1 MLMVVFT
8 EVMVAVEEAANN
20 MSKSFVLSDE
30 ILDHKINDLQFE
42 KKYSHNAS
50 CSLNDLELFTNGHPI
65 DFYRELRENAPV
77 FYHDPMPTDPE
88 PGFWVLSKYEDVKY
102 VSMNPKI
109 FSSQYASGNLLTLGT
124 EENRHPK
131 LFKSTI
137 DHMLNL
143 DGEMHLNLRK
153 EHMPFVKPGYVEE
166 LNKKVSIKVTELLD
180 NIAPMGECNLVKEV
194 SQQLPIFTL
203 SEILGIPDSDR
214 QKLVSWM
221 EFLELAQYFTYEMI
235 KEQNEGKTDSTPDPA
250 MVDMFNS
257 MIDEMFDYGR
267 FILNSKRKNPANDL
281 LSAIANSRIKGEELS
296 QEFLDGSWLLII
308 FAGNDTT
315 RNTLSGGIK
324 LLHENQNQKDLLLN
338 DKGLLPNFINETVRC
353 VSPVIHMRRTSLEE
367 TEINGQR
374 IGPHEKIAL
383 WYGAANRDPDIFK
396 NPDEFDILRENN
408 DKHLAF
414 GIGRHT
420 CLGKPIALMQLK
432 EFYSQFLT
440 KFKDFEMNGD
450 WKVAPNNFVHAIQ
463 EMPIKFKVKK

>member
-1 MLMVVFT
+1 MAEHMEVVMAEA
-8 EVMVAVEEAANN
+8 EVESNMNN
-20 MSKSFVLSDE
+20 GYILSDE
-30 ILDHKINDLQFE
+30 ILKNKINKAEFDY
-42 KKYSHNAS
+42 KYPHKAS
-50 CSLNDLELFTNGHPI
+50 ASFNDLELFTKGQPTN
-65 DFYRELRENAPV
+65 FYKELRENAPV
-77 FYHDPMPTDPE
+77 FYHEPMPTDPE
-88 PGFWVLSKYEDVKY
+88 PGYWVLTKYEDVKY

-109 FSSQYASGNLLTLGT
+109 FSSQYATGNLLTLGT

-153 EHMPFVKPGYVEE
+153 EHMPFFKAGFVDD
-166 LNKKVSIKVTELLD
+166 LRKKVSFKVTELLD

-203 SEILGIPDSDR
+203 SEVLGIPEADR

-235 KEQNEGKTDSTPDPA
+235 KEKNEGKTTSTPDPE
-250 MVDMFNS
+250 MIDMFNA
-257 MIDEMFDYGR
+257 MVDEMFDYGR
-267 FILNSKRKNPANDL
+267 FILNAKRKNPENDL
-281 LSAIANSRIKGEELS
+281 LSAIANAKIKNEELS

-315 RNTLSGGIK
+315 RNTLSGGVK
-324 LLHENQNQKDLLLN
+324 LLHENQKQKELLLS
-338 DKGLLPNFINETVRC
+338 DSALMPNFINETVRF

-367 TEINGQR
+367 TEINGQK
-374 IGPHEKIAL
+374 IGPYEKIAL
-383 WYGAANRDPDIFK
+383 WYGAANRDPDIFSD
-396 NPDEFDILRENN
+396 PDKFNILRENA

-420 CLGKPIALMQLK
+420 CLGKPIALMQLQ

-440 KFKDFEMNGD
+440 RFNDFQMNGE

-463 EMPIKFKVKK
+463 EMPIKFSPKK

>member
-1 MLMVVFT
+1 
-8 EVMVAVEEAANN
+8 
-20 MSKSFVLSDE
+20 MSKGFILSDE
-30 ILDHKINDLQFE
+30 VLNHEINNPAYKE
-42 KKYSHNAS
+42 KYSFNPS
-50 CSLNDLELFTNGHPI
+50 NQLNDLDLFTKGQPFS
-65 DFYRELRENAPV
+65 FYKDLRENAPV
-77 FYHDPMPTDPE
+77 FYHEPMPTDPE
-88 PGFWVLSKYEDVKY
+88 PGYWVLTKYEDIKY

-109 FSSQYASGNLLTLGT
+109 FSSQYATGNLLTLGT

-143 DGEMHLNLRK
+143 DGEMHLGLRK
-153 EHMPFVKPGYVEE
+153 EHMPFFKPDYIND
-166 LNKKVSIKVTELLD
+166 LRKKVSSKVSLLLD
-180 NIAPMGECNLVKEV
+180 NIAPLGECNLVSEV

-203 SEILGIPDSDR
+203 SEILGIPQEDR

-235 KEQNEGKTDSTPDPA
+235 KEQNEGKTDSSPDPA
-250 MVDMFNS
+250 MIDMFNA
-257 MIDEMFDYGR
+257 MVDEMFDYGR
-267 FILNSKRKNPANDL
+267 FILNSKRENPSEDL
-281 LSAIANSRIKGEELS
+281 LSAIANAEIEGEKLS

-324 LLHENQNQKDLLLN
+324 LLYDNQKQKELLIDNLE
-338 DKGLLPNFINETVRC
+338 LLPNFVNETVRC
-353 VSPVIHMRRTSLEE
+353 VSPVIHMRRTTLEE
-367 TEINGQR
+367 TEINGQK

-383 WYGAANRDPDIFK
+383 WYGAANRDPEIFE
-396 NPDEFDILRENN
+396 NPDDFNILRENA

-414 GIGRHT
+414 GFGRHS
-420 CLGKPIALMQLK
+420 CIGKPVALMQLQ

-440 KFKDFEMNGD
+440 RFPDFEMNGK

-463 EMPIKFKVKK
+463 EMPIKFSPR

>member
-1 MLMVVFT
+1 MAEA
-8 EVMVAVEEAANN
+8 EVESNMNN
-20 MSKSFVLSDE
+20 GYILSDE
-30 ILDHKINDLQFE
+30 ILKNKINKAEFDY
-42 KKYSHNAS
+42 KYPHKAS
-50 CSLNDLELFTNGHPI
+50 ASFNDLELFTKGQPTN
-65 DFYRELRENAPV
+65 FYKELRENAPV
-77 FYHDPMPTDPE
+77 FYHEPMPTDPE
-88 PGFWVLSKYEDVKY
+88 PGYWVLTKYEDVKY

-109 FSSQYASGNLLTLGT
+109 FSSQYATGNLLTLGT

-153 EHMPFVKPGYVEE
+153 EHMPFFKAGFVDD
-166 LNKKVSIKVTELLD
+166 LRKKVSFKVTELLD

-203 SEILGIPDSDR
+203 SEVLGIPEADR

-235 KEQNEGKTDSTPDPA
+235 KEKNEGKTTSTPDPE
-250 MVDMFNS
+250 MIDMFNA
-257 MIDEMFDYGR
+257 MVDEMFDYGR
-267 FILNSKRKNPANDL
+267 FILNAKRKNPENDL
-281 LSAIANSRIKGEELS
+281 LSAIANAKIKNEELS

-315 RNTLSGGIK
+315 RNTLSGGVK
-324 LLHENQNQKDLLLN
+324 LLHENQKQKELLLS
-338 DKGLLPNFINETVRC
+338 DSALMANFINETVRF

-367 TEINGQR
+367 TEINGQK
-374 IGPHEKIAL
+374 IGPYEKIAL
-383 WYGAANRDPDIFK
+383 WYGAANRDPDIFSD
-396 NPDEFDILRENN
+396 PDKFNILRENA

-420 CLGKPIALMQLK
+420 CLGKPIALMQLQ

-440 KFKDFEMNGD
+440 RFNDFQMNGE

-463 EMPIKFKVKK
+463 EMPIKFSPKK

>member
-1 MLMVVFT
+1 
-8 EVMVAVEEAANN
+8 
-20 MSKSFVLSDE
+20 MSKGFILSDE
-30 ILDHKINDLQFE
+30 VLNHEINDPAYKE
-42 KKYSHNAS
+42 KYSFNPS
-50 CSLNDLELFTNGHPI
+50 DQLNNLDLFTKGQPFSLYK
-65 DFYRELRENAPV
+65 DLRENAPV
-77 FYHDPMPTDPE
+77 FYHEPMPSDPE
-88 PGFWVLSKYEDVKY
+88 PGYWVLTKYEDIKY

-109 FSSQYASGNLLTLGT
+109 FSSQYATGNLLTLGT

-143 DGEMHLNLRK
+143 DGEMHLGLRK
-153 EHMPFVKPGYVEE
+153 EHMPFFKPDYINV
-166 LNKKVSIKVTELLD
+166 LRKKVSSKVGLLLD
-180 NIAPMGECNLVKEV
+180 NIAPLGECNLVSEV

-203 SEILGIPDSDR
+203 SEILGIPEEDR

-235 KEQNEGKTDSTPDPA
+235 KEQNEGKTESTPDPA
-250 MVDMFNS
+250 MIDMFNA
-257 MIDEMFDYGR
+257 MVDEMFDYGR
-267 FILNSKRKNPANDL
+267 FILNSKRENPSEDL
-281 LSAIANSRIKGEELS
+281 LSAIANSEIEGEKLS

-324 LLHENQNQKDLLLN
+324 LLYDNQKQKELLIDDLE
-338 DKGLLPNFINETVRC
+338 LLPNFVNETVRC
-353 VSPVIHMRRTSLEE
+353 VSPVIHMRRTTLEE
-367 TEINGQR
+367 TEINGQK

-383 WYGAANRDPDIFK
+383 WYGAANRDPEIFE
-396 NPDEFDILRENN
+396 NPDDFNILRENA

-414 GIGRHT
+414 GFGRHS
-420 CLGKPIALMQLK
+420 CIGKPVALMQLQ

-440 KFKDFEMNGD
+440 RFPDFEMNGK

-463 EMPIKFKVKK
+463 EMPIKFSPR

>member
-1 MLMVVFT
+1 
-8 EVMVAVEEAANN
+8 
-20 MSKSFVLSDE
+20 MSKGFILSDE
-30 ILDHKINDLQFE
+30 VLNHEINDPAYKE
-42 KKYSHNAS
+42 KYNFNPSDQ
-50 CSLNDLELFTNGHPI
+50 LNNLDLFTKGQPFSLYK
-65 DFYRELRENAPV
+65 DLRENAPV
-77 FYHDPMPTDPE
+77 FYHEPMPADPE
-88 PGFWVLSKYEDVKY
+88 PGYWVLTKYEDIKY

-109 FSSQYASGNLLTLGT
+109 FSSQYATGNLLTLGT

-143 DGEMHLNLRK
+143 DGEMHLGLRK
-153 EHMPFVKPGYVEE
+153 EHMPFFKPDYINV
-166 LNKKVSIKVTELLD
+166 LRKKVSSKVGLLLD
-180 NIAPMGECNLVKEV
+180 NIAPLGECNLVSEV

-203 SEILGIPDSDR
+203 SEILGIPEEDR

-250 MVDMFNS
+250 MIDMFNA
-257 MIDEMFDYGR
+257 MVDEMFDYGR
-267 FILNSKRKNPANDL
+267 FILNSKRENPSEDL
-281 LSAIANSRIKGEELS
+281 LSAIANAEIEGEKLS

-324 LLHENQNQKDLLLN
+324 LLYDNQKQKELLIDDLE
-338 DKGLLPNFINETVRC
+338 LLPNFVNETVRC
-353 VSPVIHMRRTSLEE
+353 VSPVIHMRRTTLEE
-367 TEINGQR
+367 TEINGQK

-383 WYGAANRDPDIFK
+383 WYGAANRDPEIFE
-396 NPDEFDILRENN
+396 NPDDFNILRENA

-414 GIGRHT
+414 GFGRHS
-420 CLGKPIALMQLK
+420 CIGKPVALMQLQ

-440 KFKDFEMNGD
+440 RFPDFEMNGK

-463 EMPIKFKVKK
+463 EMPIKFSPK

>member
-1 MLMVVFT
+1 
-8 EVMVAVEEAANN
+8 
-20 MSKSFVLSDE
+20 MSKGFVLSDE
-30 ILDHKINDLQFE
+30 VLNHEINDPAYKE
-42 KKYSHNAS
+42 KYNFNPSDQ
-50 CSLNDLELFTNGHPI
+50 LNDLDLFTKGQPFSLYK
-65 DFYRELRENAPV
+65 DLRENAPV
-77 FYHDPMPTDPE
+77 FYHEPMPADPE
-88 PGFWVLSKYEDVKY
+88 PGYWVLTKYEDIKY

-109 FSSQYASGNLLTLGT
+109 FSSQYATGNLLTLGT

-143 DGEMHLNLRK
+143 DGEMHLGLRK
-153 EHMPFVKPGYVEE
+153 EHMPFFKPDYINN
-166 LNKKVSIKVTELLD
+166 LRKKVSSKVGLLLD
-180 NIAPMGECNLVKEV
+180 NIAPLGECNLVSEV

-203 SEILGIPDSDR
+203 SEILGIPEEDR

-235 KEQNEGKTDSTPDPA
+235 KEQSEGKTDSTPDPA
-250 MVDMFNS
+250 MIDMFNA
-257 MIDEMFDYGR
+257 MVDEMFDYGR
-267 FILNSKRKNPANDL
+267 FILNSKRENPSEDL
-281 LSAIANSRIKGEELS
+281 LSAIANAEIEGEKLS

-324 LLHENQNQKDLLLN
+324 LLYDNQKQKELLIDDLE
-338 DKGLLPNFINETVRC
+338 LLPNFVNETVRC
-353 VSPVIHMRRTSLEE
+353 VSPVIHMRRTTLEE
-367 TEINGQR
+367 TEINGQK

-383 WYGAANRDPDIFK
+383 WYGAANRDPEIFE
-396 NPDEFDILRENN
+396 NPDDFNILRENA

-414 GIGRHT
+414 GFGRHS
-420 CLGKPIALMQLK
+420 CIGKPVALMQLQ

-440 KFKDFEMNGD
+440 RFPDFEMNGK

-463 EMPIKFKVKK
+463 EMPIKFSPR

>member
-1 MLMVVFT
+1 M
-8 EVMVAVEEAANN
+8 NN
-20 MSKSFVLSDE
+20 GYILSDE
-30 ILDHKINDLQFE
+30 ILKNKINKAEFDY
-42 KKYSHNAS
+42 KYPHKAS
-50 CSLNDLELFTNGHPI
+50 ASFNDLELFTKGQPTN
-65 DFYRELRENAPV
+65 FYKELRENAPV
-77 FYHDPMPTDPE
+77 FYHEPMPTDPE
-88 PGFWVLSKYEDVKY
+88 PGYWVLTKYEDVKY

-109 FSSQYASGNLLTLGT
+109 FSSQYATGNLLTLGT

-153 EHMPFVKPGYVEE
+153 EHMPFFKAGFVDD
-166 LNKKVSIKVTELLD
+166 LRKKVSFKVTELLD

-203 SEILGIPDSDR
+203 SEVLGIPEADR

-235 KEQNEGKTDSTPDPA
+235 KEKNEGKTTSTPDPE
-250 MVDMFNS
+250 MIDMFNA
-257 MIDEMFDYGR
+257 MVDEMFDYGR
-267 FILNSKRKNPANDL
+267 FILNAKRKNPENDL
-281 LSAIANSRIKGEELS
+281 LSAIANAKIKNEELS

-315 RNTLSGGIK
+315 RNTLSGGVK
-324 LLHENQNQKDLLLN
+324 LLHENQKQKELLLS
-338 DKGLLPNFINETVRC
+338 DSALMPNFINETVRF

-367 TEINGQR
+367 TEINGQK
-374 IGPHEKIAL
+374 IGPYEKIAL
-383 WYGAANRDPDIFK
+383 WYGAANRDPDIFSD
-396 NPDEFDILRENN
+396 PDKFNILRENA

-420 CLGKPIALMQLK
+420 CLGKPIALMQLQ

-440 KFKDFEMNGD
+440 RFNDFQMNGE

-463 EMPIKFKVKK
+463 EMPIKFSPKK

>member
-1 MLMVVFT
+1 
-8 EVMVAVEEAANN
+8 
-20 MSKSFVLSDE
+20 MSKGFILSDE
-30 ILDHKINDLQFE
+30 VLNHEINSPAYKE
-42 KKYSHNAS
+42 KYNFNPTDQ
-50 CSLNDLELFTNGHPI
+50 LNDLDLFTKGQP
-65 DFYRELRENAPV
+65 FSLYKALRENAPV
-77 FYHDPMPTDPE
+77 FYHEPMPTDPE
-88 PGFWVLSKYEDVKY
+88 PGYWVLTKYEDIKY

-109 FSSQYASGNLLTLGT
+109 FSSQYATGNLLTLGT

-143 DGEMHLNLRK
+143 DGEMHLGLRK
-153 EHMPFVKPGYVEE
+153 EHMPFFKPDYINV
-166 LNKKVSIKVTELLD
+166 LRKKVSSKVGLLLD
-180 NIAPMGECNLVKEV
+180 NIAPLGECNLVSEV

-203 SEILGIPDSDR
+203 SEILGIPEEDR

-250 MVDMFNS
+250 MIDMFNA
-257 MIDEMFDYGR
+257 MVDEMFDYGR
-267 FILNSKRKNPANDL
+267 FILNSKRENPSEDL
-281 LSAIANSRIKGEELS
+281 LSAIANAEIEGEKLS

-324 LLHENQNQKDLLLN
+324 LLYDNQKQKELLINDLE
-338 DKGLLPNFINETVRC
+338 LLPNFVNETVRC
-353 VSPVIHMRRTSLEE
+353 VSPVIHMRRTTLEE
-367 TEINGQR
+367 TEINGQK

-383 WYGAANRDPDIFK
+383 WYGAANRDPEIFE
-396 NPDEFDILRENN
+396 NPDDFNILRENA

-414 GIGRHT
+414 GFGRHS
-420 CLGKPIALMQLK
+420 CIGKPVALMQLQ

-440 KFKDFEMNGD
+440 RFPDFEMNGK

-463 EMPIKFKVKK
+463 EMPIKFSPK

>member
-1 MLMVVFT
+1 
-8 EVMVAVEEAANN
+8 
-20 MSKSFVLSDE
+20 MSKGFILSDE
-30 ILDHKINDLQFE
+30 VLNHEINDPAYKE
-42 KKYSHNAS
+42 KYNFNPSDQ
-50 CSLNDLELFTNGHPI
+50 LNNLDLFTKGQPFSLYK
-65 DFYRELRENAPV
+65 DLRENAPV
-77 FYHDPMPTDPE
+77 FYHEPMPSDPE
-88 PGFWVLSKYEDVKY
+88 PGYWVLTKYEDIKY

-109 FSSQYASGNLLTLGT
+109 FSSQYATGNLLTLGT

-143 DGEMHLNLRK
+143 DGEMHLGLRK
-153 EHMPFVKPGYVEE
+153 EHMPFFKPDYINV
-166 LNKKVSIKVTELLD
+166 LRKKVSSKVGLLLD
-180 NIAPMGECNLVKEV
+180 NIAPLGECNLVSEV

-203 SEILGIPDSDR
+203 SEILGIPEEDR

-235 KEQNEGKTDSTPDPA
+235 KEQNEGKTESTPDPA
-250 MVDMFNS
+250 MIDMFNA
-257 MIDEMFDYGR
+257 MVDEMFDYGR
-267 FILNSKRKNPANDL
+267 FILNSKRENPSEDL
-281 LSAIANSRIKGEELS
+281 LSAIANAEIEGEKLS

-324 LLHENQNQKDLLLN
+324 LLYDNQKQKELLIDDLE
-338 DKGLLPNFINETVRC
+338 LLPNFVNETVRC
-353 VSPVIHMRRTSLEE
+353 VSPVIHMRRTTLEE
-367 TEINGQR
+367 TEINGQK

-383 WYGAANRDPDIFK
+383 WYGAANRDPEIFE
-396 NPDEFDILRENN
+396 NPDDFNILRENA

-414 GIGRHT
+414 GFGRHS
-420 CLGKPIALMQLK
+420 CIGKPVALMQLQ

-440 KFKDFEMNGD
+440 RFPDFEMNGK

-463 EMPIKFKVKK
+463 EMPIKFSPK

>member
-1 MLMVVFT
+1 
-8 EVMVAVEEAANN
+8 
-20 MSKSFVLSDE
+20 MSKGFILSDE
-30 ILDHKINDLQFE
+30 VLNHEINDPAYKE
-42 KKYSHNAS
+42 KYNFNPSDQ
-50 CSLNDLELFTNGHPI
+50 LNDLDLFTKGQPFSLYK
-65 DFYRELRENAPV
+65 DLRENAPV
-77 FYHDPMPTDPE
+77 FYHEPMPLDPE
-88 PGFWVLSKYEDVKY
+88 PGYWVLTKYEDIKY

-109 FSSQYASGNLLTLGT
+109 FSSQYATGNLLTLGT
-124 EENRHPK
+124 EDNRHPK

-143 DGEMHLNLRK
+143 DGEMHLGLRK
-153 EHMPFVKPGYVEE
+153 EHMPFFKPDYIND
-166 LNKKVSIKVTELLD
+166 LRKKVSSKVSLLLD
-180 NIAPMGECNLVKEV
+180 NIAPLGECNLVSEV

-203 SEILGIPDSDR
+203 SEILGIPEEDR

-250 MVDMFNS
+250 MIDMFNA
-257 MIDEMFDYGR
+257 MVDEMFDYGR
-267 FILNSKRKNPANDL
+267 FILNSKRENPSEDL
-281 LSAIANSRIKGEELS
+281 LSAIANAEIEGEKLS

-324 LLHENQNQKDLLLN
+324 LLYDNQKQKELLIDNLE
-338 DKGLLPNFINETVRC
+338 LLPNFVNETVRC
-353 VSPVIHMRRTSLEE
+353 VSPVIHMRRTTLEE
-367 TEINGQR
+367 TEINGQK

-383 WYGAANRDPDIFK
+383 WYGAANRDPEIFE
-396 NPDEFDILRENN
+396 NPDDFNILRENA

-414 GIGRHT
+414 GFGRHS
-420 CLGKPIALMQLK
+420 CIGKPVALMQLQ

-440 KFKDFEMNGD
+440 RFPDFEMNGK

-463 EMPIKFKVKK
+463 EMPIKFSPK

>member
-1 MLMVVFT
+1 
-8 EVMVAVEEAANN
+8 
-20 MSKSFVLSDE
+20 MSKGFILSDE
-30 ILDHKINDLQFE
+30 VLNHEINSPAYKE
-42 KKYSHNAS
+42 KYSFNPS
-50 CSLNDLELFTNGHPI
+50 DQLNNLDLFTKGQPFSLYK
-65 DFYRELRENAPV
+65 DLRENAPV
-77 FYHDPMPTDPE
+77 FYHEPMPLDPE
-88 PGFWVLSKYEDVKY
+88 PGYWVLTKYEDIKY

-109 FSSQYASGNLLTLGT
+109 FSSQYATGNLLTLGT

-143 DGEMHLNLRK
+143 DGEMHLGLRK
-153 EHMPFVKPGYVEE
+153 EHMPFFKPDYISE
-166 LNKKVSIKVTELLD
+166 LRKKVSSKVGLLLD
-180 NIAPMGECNLVKEV
+180 NIAPLGECNLVSEV

-203 SEILGIPDSDR
+203 SEILGIPEEDR

-235 KEQNEGKTDSTPDPA
+235 KEQNEGKTDSTPDPT
-250 MVDMFNS
+250 MIDMFNA
-257 MIDEMFDYGR
+257 MVDEMFDYGR
-267 FILNSKRKNPANDL
+267 FILNSKRENPSEDL
-281 LSAIANSRIKGEELS
+281 LSAIANAEIEGEKLS

-324 LLHENQNQKDLLLN
+324 LLSDNQKQKELLINDLE
-338 DKGLLPNFINETVRC
+338 LLPNFVNETVRC
-353 VSPVIHMRRTSLEE
+353 VSPVIHMRRTTLEE
-367 TEINGQR
+367 TEINGQK

-383 WYGAANRDPDIFK
+383 WYGAANRDPEIFE
-396 NPDEFDILRENN
+396 NPDNFNILRENA

-414 GIGRHT
+414 GFGRHS
-420 CLGKPIALMQLK
+420 CIGKPVALMQLQ

-440 KFKDFEMNGD
+440 RFPDFEMNGK

-463 EMPIKFKVKK
+463 EMPIKFSPK

>member
-1 MLMVVFT
+1 
-8 EVMVAVEEAANN
+8 
-20 MSKSFVLSDE
+20 MSKGFILSDE
-30 ILDHKINDLQFE
+30 VLNHEINDPAYKE
-42 KKYSHNAS
+42 KYNFNPSDQ
-50 CSLNDLELFTNGHPI
+50 LNDLDLFTKGQPFSLYK
-65 DFYRELRENAPV
+65 DLRENAPV
-77 FYHDPMPTDPE
+77 FYHEPMPTDPE
-88 PGFWVLSKYEDVKY
+88 PGYWVLTKYEDIKY

-109 FSSQYASGNLLTLGT
+109 FSSQYATGNLLTLGT

-143 DGEMHLNLRK
+143 DGEMHLGLRK
-153 EHMPFVKPGYVEE
+153 EHMPFFKPDYINV
-166 LNKKVSIKVTELLD
+166 LRKKVSSKVGLLLD
-180 NIAPMGECNLVKEV
+180 NIAPLGECNLVSEV

-203 SEILGIPDSDR
+203 SEILGIPEEDR

-250 MVDMFNS
+250 MIDMFNA
-257 MIDEMFDYGR
+257 MVDEMFDYGR
-267 FILNSKRKNPANDL
+267 FILNSKRENPSEDL
-281 LSAIANSRIKGEELS
+281 LSAIANAEIEGEKLS

-324 LLHENQNQKDLLLN
+324 LLYDNQKQKELLIDDLE
-338 DKGLLPNFINETVRC
+338 LLPNFVNETVRC
-353 VSPVIHMRRTSLEE
+353 VSPVIHMRRTTLEE
-367 TEINGQR
+367 TEINGQK

-383 WYGAANRDPDIFK
+383 WYGAANRDPEIFE
-396 NPDEFDILRENN
+396 NPDDFNILRENA

-414 GIGRHT
+414 GFGRHS
-420 CLGKPIALMQLK
+420 CIGKPVALMQLQ

-440 KFKDFEMNGD
+440 RFPDFEMNGK

-463 EMPIKFKVKK
+463 EMPIKFSPK

>member
-1 MLMVVFT
+1 MAEA
-8 EVMVAVEEAANN
+8 EVESNMNN
-20 MSKSFVLSDE
+20 GYILSDE
-30 ILDHKINDLQFE
+30 ILKNKINKAEFDY
-42 KKYSHNAS
+42 KYPHKAS
-50 CSLNDLELFTNGHPI
+50 ASFNDLELFTKGQPTN
-65 DFYRELRENAPV
+65 FYKELRENAPV
-77 FYHDPMPTDPE
+77 FYHEPMPTDPE
-88 PGFWVLSKYEDVKY
+88 PGYWVLTKYEDVKY

-109 FSSQYASGNLLTLGT
+109 FSSQYATGNLLTLGT

-153 EHMPFVKPGYVEE
+153 EHMPFFKAGFVDD
-166 LNKKVSIKVTELLD
+166 LRKKVSFKVTELLD

-203 SEILGIPDSDR
+203 SEVLGIPEADR

-235 KEQNEGKTDSTPDPA
+235 KEKNEGKTTSTPDPE
-250 MVDMFNS
+250 MIDMFNA
-257 MIDEMFDYGR
+257 MVDEMFDYGR
-267 FILNSKRKNPANDL
+267 FILNAKRKNPENDL
-281 LSAIANSRIKGEELS
+281 LSAIANAKIKNEELS

-315 RNTLSGGIK
+315 RNTLSGGVK
-324 LLHENQNQKDLLLN
+324 LLHENQKQKELLLS
-338 DKGLLPNFINETVRC
+338 DSALMPNFINETVRF

-367 TEINGQR
+367 TEINGQK
-374 IGPHEKIAL
+374 IGPYEKIAL
-383 WYGAANRDPDIFK
+383 WYGAANRDPDIFS
-396 NPDEFDILRENN
+396 NPDKFNILRENA

-420 CLGKPIALMQLK
+420 CLGKPIALMQLQ

-440 KFKDFEMNGD
+440 RFNDFQMNGE

-463 EMPIKFKVKK
+463 EMPIKFSPKK

>member
-1 MLMVVFT
+1 MVEHM
-8 EVMVAVEEAANN
+8 EVVMAEAEVESNMNN
-20 MSKSFVLSDE
+20 GYILSDE
-30 ILDHKINDLQFE
+30 ILKNKINKAEFDY
-42 KKYSHNAS
+42 KYPHKPSAS
-50 CSLNDLELFTNGHPI
+50 FNDLELFTKGQPTN
-65 DFYRELRENAPV
+65 FYKELRENAPV
-77 FYHDPMPTDPE
+77 FYHEPMPTDPE
-88 PGFWVLSKYEDVKY
+88 PGYWVLTKYEDVKY

-109 FSSQYASGNLLTLGT
+109 FSSQYATGNLLTLGT

-153 EHMPFVKPGYVEE
+153 EHMPFFKAGFVDD
-166 LNKKVSIKVTELLD
+166 LRKKVSFKVTELLD

-203 SEILGIPDSDR
+203 SEVLGIPEADR

-235 KEQNEGKTDSTPDPA
+235 KEKNEGKTTSTPDPE
-250 MVDMFNS
+250 MIDMFNA
-257 MIDEMFDYGR
+257 MVDEMFDYGR
-267 FILNSKRKNPANDL
+267 FILNAKRKNPENDL
-281 LSAIANSRIKGEELS
+281 LSAIANAKIKNEELS

-315 RNTLSGGIK
+315 RNTLSGGVK
-324 LLHENQNQKDLLLN
+324 LLHENQKQKELLLS
-338 DKGLLPNFINETVRC
+338 DSALMPNFINETVRF

-374 IGPHEKIAL
+374 IGPYEKIAL
-383 WYGAANRDPDIFK
+383 WYGAANRDPDIFSD
-396 NPDEFDILRENN
+396 PDKFNILRENA

-420 CLGKPIALMQLK
+420 CLGKPIALMQLQ

-440 KFKDFEMNGD
+440 RFNDFQMNGE

-463 EMPIKFKVKK
+463 EMPIKFSPKK

>member
-1 MLMVVFT
+1 
-8 EVMVAVEEAANN
+8 
-20 MSKSFVLSDE
+20 MSKGFILSDE
-30 ILDHKINDLQFE
+30 VLNHEINNPAYKE
-42 KKYSHNAS
+42 KYNFNPNDQ
-50 CSLNDLELFTNGHPI
+50 LNDLDLFTKGQPFSLYK
-65 DFYRELRENAPV
+65 DLRENAPV
-77 FYHDPMPTDPE
+77 FYHEPMPTDPE
-88 PGFWVLSKYEDVKY
+88 PGYWVLTKYEDIKY

-109 FSSQYASGNLLTLGT
+109 FSSQYATGNLLTLGT

-143 DGEMHLNLRK
+143 DGEMHLGLRK
-153 EHMPFVKPGYVEE
+153 EHMPFFKPDYINN
-166 LNKKVSIKVTELLD
+166 LRKKVSSKVSLLLD
-180 NIAPMGECNLVKEV
+180 NIAPLGECNLVSEV

-203 SEILGIPDSDR
+203 SEILGIPEEDR

-235 KEQNEGKTDSTPDPA
+235 KEQNEGKTDSTPDPT
-250 MVDMFNS
+250 MIDMFNA
-257 MIDEMFDYGR
+257 MVDEMFDYGR
-267 FILNSKRKNPANDL
+267 FILNSKRENPSEDL
-281 LSAIANSRIKGEELS
+281 LSAIANAEIEGEKLS

-324 LLHENQNQKDLLLN
+324 LLSDNQKQKELLINDLE
-338 DKGLLPNFINETVRC
+338 LLPNFVNETVRC
-353 VSPVIHMRRTSLEE
+353 VSPVIHMRRTTLEE
-367 TEINGQR
+367 TEINGQK

-383 WYGAANRDPDIFK
+383 WYGAANRDPEIFE
-396 NPDEFDILRENN
+396 NPNDFNILRENA

-414 GIGRHT
+414 GFGRHS
-420 CLGKPIALMQLK
+420 CIGKPVALMQLQ

-440 KFKDFEMNGD
+440 RFPDFEMNGK

-463 EMPIKFKVKK
+463 EMPIKFSPK

>member
-1 MLMVVFT
+1 M
-8 EVMVAVEEAANN
+8 A
-20 MSKSFVLSDE
+20 
-30 ILDHKINDLQFE
+30 
-42 KKYSHNAS
+42 
-50 CSLNDLELFTNGHPI
+50 
-65 DFYRELRENAPV
+65 
-77 FYHDPMPTDPE
+77 
-88 PGFWVLSKYEDVKY
+88 
-102 VSMNPKI
+102 
-109 FSSQYASGNLLTLGT
+109 
-124 EENRHPK
+124 
-131 LFKSTI
+131 
-137 DHMLNL
+137 
-143 DGEMHLNLRK
+143 
-153 EHMPFVKPGYVEE
+153 
-166 LNKKVSIKVTELLD
+166 ELLD

-250 MVDMFNS
+250 MIDMFNS

-281 LSAIANSRIKGEELS
+281 LSAIAYAKIKGEDLS

-338 DKGLLPNFINETVRC
+338 DKDLLPNFINETVRC

-396 NPDEFDILRENN
+396 NPDEFDILRENA